1 MTQAVGTP
9 LPAWLAPVG
18 DPVALREEQYARIFE
33 RVLEWVE
40 NGDTV
45 TDFFAQEQRD
55 IDVRAFR
62 KWVNRSQDRVRRM
75 HEAKKLGCEA
85 LEDKIIRI
93 AEGNDLS
100 DFDVER
106 AKLKT
111 ANTRWLMTVWNR
123 DRYGESKKIDI
134 SSTIDIRANI
144 EAAKARLIQAEVLE
158 ITQNSA
164 VESNE

>member
-1 MTQAVGTP
+1 MAKLVDTA
-9 LPAWLAPVG
+9 LPAWLMPVG
-18 DPVALREEQYARIFE
+18 DPVALRDEQYARIFE

-45 TDFFAQEQRD
+45 TDFFAEEHRD
-55 IDVRAFR
+55 IDIRAFR
-62 KWVNRSQDRVRRM
+62 KWINASKDRVRRM

-85 LEDKIIRI
+85 LEDALLRI
-93 AEGNDLS
+93 ADGNELS
-100 DFDVER
+100 DSDIRR
-106 AKLKT
+106 AEVGINARK
-111 ANTRWLMTVWNR
+111 WLMTVWNR

-144 EAAKARLIQAEVLE
+144 EAAKARLVQGEVLE

-164 VESNE
+164 VESDE